1 MRGVATLDRVG
12 DLRSRD
18 GSLSRQARN
27 NREKNGILI
36 VLFCMGTK
44 LPDGAGQ

>member
-1 MRGVATLDRVG
+1 MGLFRGRPGTTAK
-12 DLRSRD
+12 
-18 GSLSRQARN
+18 
-27 NREKNGILI
+27 KNGILI